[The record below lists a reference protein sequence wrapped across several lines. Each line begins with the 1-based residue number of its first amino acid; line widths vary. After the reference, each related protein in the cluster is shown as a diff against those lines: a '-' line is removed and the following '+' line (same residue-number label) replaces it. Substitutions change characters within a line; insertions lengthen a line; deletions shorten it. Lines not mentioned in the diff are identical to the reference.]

1 MTEGT
6 HVLWAASAIAIMLV
20 VSVFV
25 IIYRM
30 TDSVIVTIVVML
42 VVAGNLRVSAADTPC
57 KTDVDP
63 GDIPTNPPPT
73 DPHGQRHKT
82 GLDMYREE
90 QWKET
95 QEERHK
101 EREKQSQT
109 EAEKRRV
116 QQSEQDM
123 KAHAAARQAAY
134 EEELSKMTPD
144 EYAVH
149 KIWVQIQTC
158 VAIVATI
165 AALAGTFALCIK
177 LDVQF

>member
-90 QWKET
+90 QRKAA

-101 EREKQSQT
+101 EWEKQTQT
-109 EAEKRRV
+109 EAEKRRR
-116 QQSEQDM
+116 QQDEQD
-123 KAHAAARQAAY
+123 KRRRQAEY
-134 EEELSKMTPD
+134 EDMISKMTPE
-144 EYAVH
+144 EYRVH
-149 KIWVQIQTC
+149 KFWKLVQECFIASIFV
-158 VAIVATI
+158 VAYIGMLYL
-165 AALAGTFALCIK
+165 AAQHGVCS
-177 LDVQF
+177 